1 MIALAVVAVWSANRM
16 ADQQHPDPSE
26 VVIDEVVGMMVT
38 LAYLRWSFFSIGL
51 GFLLFRVFDILK
63 PPPARRLESLPG
75 GWGIVTD
82 DVVAGIYANLAL
94 RLILFALL

>member
-1 MIALAVVAVWSANRM
+1 MIALTVVAVWAAGKI

-38 LAYLRWSFFSIGL
+38 LAYLPWSFVSIGL

-63 PPPARRLESLPG
+63 PPPARQLESLPG
-75 GWGIVTD
+75 GWGIVID
-82 DVVAGIYANLAL
+82 DVVAGVYANLAL
-94 RLILFALL
+94 RLVLVAL